1 MIKDKILEYKDIKKK
16 IDLLRK
22 QNKKIVFTNGCF
34 DIIHSGHVLM
44 LEECKKYGD
53 ILIVA
58 INSDNSVKLNKG
70 DNRPIV
76 PMLERMTIIAAL
88 EFVDYVFCFEEENP
102 FRYIKD
108 LKPDVYIK
116 GGDYN
121 VENMVGKGIGYNEIK
136 DYCKDIKLINFKKN
150 ISTTDI
156 IDKVLKV
163 YGSDNKDDRRSK
175 KNC

>member
-1 MIKDKILEYKDIKKK
+1 MIKDKIFDYKDIKKK
-16 IDLLRK
+16 IDKLKR

-34 DIIHSGHVLM
+34 DIIHSGHALM
-44 LEECKKYGD
+44 LQECKKYGD

-58 INSDNSVKLNKG
+58 INSDYSVKLNKG
-70 DNRPIV
+70 DSRPII
-76 PMLERMTIIAAL
+76 PILERMTLISAF
-88 EFVDYVFCFEEENP
+88 EFVDYVFCFNEENP
-102 FRYIKD
+102 LRYIEE

-121 VENMVGKGIGYNEIK
+121 INNIVGKGIGYNEIK
-136 DYCKDIKLINFKKN
+136 DYCKSIKLISLKNN

-156 IDKVLKV
+156 IDKILKV
-163 YGSDNKDDRRSK
+163 YGSDNNDRRSK